1 MNFKKGSVVTKSGGK
16 PNFLTLEAIW
26 LTAVADFERLPPL
39 IKPRPLL
46 KLQVGKAG
54 LTPLDFILL
63 PRL

>member
-39 IKPRPLL
+39 IKPE
-46 KLQVGKAG
+46 
-54 LTPLDFILL
+54 TII
-63 PRL
+63 